1 MANTMMNGD
10 EILDIFFDK
19 DDSFLKDFD
28 YSMNGDLP
36 ESLDQ
41 LHDSFLPSEESVNNP
56 EFWNSFLRDVARDY
70 ENNNGVISNKNQ
82 EIDSGSQ
89 YSESLS
95 PQSSSGCE
103 SYDLSVVVET
113 VSKDTVPN
121 SDSCVQLFPESHD
134 YILSSPIQ
142 HVSES
147 SIDIGADVVVY
158 TSEISTTE
166 DSNHSTIL
174 VPESIIS
181 PKSTPKPAGG
191 RKRSL
196 EEDASF
202 FDSNTQTLRLTE
214 DEKKLMKKEGLQIP
228 THLPLTRAEERELKR
243 IRRKI
248 RNKQSAQESRKRKKD
263 YVDGLENRV
272 KLCTSENVRLQKKVQ
287 TLETQQRS
295 LLDQIKHLQSIISN
309 STGKTV
315 QTSTCLM
322 VLIVSFALILFPSLF
337 QNSFQSKLLSPVKN
351 EMPPVAGSSRVLLSS
366 NDDSNHVENHMSG
379 ESINKSQ
386 GEYII
391 PKKGELYE
399 ESFPQMLQG
408 FEEADLN
415 PSKRYRIAP
424 KYQLLSPGFQKDEAG
439 SLLQNESTYFQ
450 LHDTGHINRKGVFK

>member
-1 MANTMMNGD
+1 MMNGD

-28 YSMNGDLP
+28 NSLNGDLP
-36 ESLDQ
+36 DLP
-41 LHDSFLPSEESVNNP
+41 LHDPFLPSEESVNNP
-56 EFWNSFLRDVARDY
+56 DFWNSFLQDVARDY
-70 ENNNGVISNKNQ
+70 ENSNRAVSDKNPDT
-82 EIDSGSQ
+82 DSGSH

-95 PQSSSGCE
+95 PRSSSGCE
-103 SYDLSVVVET
+103 SSDFSVLMET
-113 VSKDTVPN
+113 VCKDTVPN
-121 SDSCVQLFPESHD
+121 SESCVDLYPESHD
-134 YILSSPIQ
+134 YAVYSPTQ

-158 TSEISTTE
+158 TSEICTTE

-174 VPESIIS
+174 VPESIMS
-181 PKSTPKPAGG
+181 PKPIQKPVGG

-196 EEDASF
+196 EDDSSF
-202 FDSNTQTLRLTE
+202 FDSGTKTLHLTE

-272 KLCTSENVRLQKKVQ
+272 KLCTSENIRLQKKVQ
-287 TLETQQRS
+287 TLETQQKT

-322 VLIVSFALILFPSLF
+322 VLIVSFALLLLPSLF
-337 QNSFQSKLLSPVKN
+337 PNSLQSKLLSPVKN

-366 NDDSNHVENHMSG
+366 NDVDSNHVENQISG

-386 GEYII
+386 GEYMI
-391 PKKGELYE
+391 PKRAEFYE
-399 ESFPQMLQG
+399 ESYPKMFQSL
-408 FEEADLN
+408 EEADLN
-415 PSKRYRIAP
+415 PSKRYRVAP
-424 KYQLLSPGFQKDEAG
+424 DYELISPGFQRDEAG
-439 SLLQNESTYFQ
+439 SVLQNESSYVQ

>member
-1 MANTMMNGD
+1 MNP
-10 EILDIFFDK
+10 
-19 DDSFLKDFD
+19 
-28 YSMNGDLP
+28 DLP
-36 ESLDQ
+36 DNLDQ
-41 LHDSFLPSEESVNNP
+41 LHDSFLPCEESVNNP
-56 EFWNSFLRDVARDY
+56 DFWNSFLQDVARDY
-70 ENNNGVISNKNQ
+70 ENNNGSVSSKNQ
-82 EIDSGSQ
+82 EIDSGSR

-95 PQSSSGCE
+95 PRSSSSGSE

-113 VSKDTVPN
+113 VSKDTSPN
-121 SDSCVQLFPESHD
+121 SDSYVELYPESHD
-134 YILSSPIQ
+134 YTVNSPIQ

-196 EEDASF
+196 EEDTSF
-202 FDSNTQTLRLTE
+202 FDLATKTLHLTE

-228 THLPLTRAEERELKR
+228 THLPLTRAEEKELKR

-272 KLCTSENVRLQKKVQ
+272 KLCTSENIKLQKKVQ
-287 TLETQQRS
+287 TLETQQKS
-295 LLDQIKHLQSIISN
+295 LVEQIKHLQSIISN

-366 NDDSNHVENHMSG
+366 NDDSSHVENQMSA

-386 GEYII
+386 GEYMI
-391 PKKGELYE
+391 PKRAEFYE
-399 ESFPQMLQG
+399 ESYPKMLQG

-415 PSKRYRIAP
+415 PSKRYRVAP
-424 KYQLLSPGFQKDEAG
+424 KYELLSPGFQKDEAG
-439 SLLQNESTYFQ
+439 SPLQNESSYVQ
-450 LHDTGHINRKGVFK
+450 LHDTGH